1 MSLRPAA
8 DFRNKSW
15 CCLHSIKYL
24 VVCSRLLI
32 TCIRS
37 SSSLNEIVK
46 LDTASTDD
54 DAANARPGSEDL
66 ESDANAYDCL
76 AEQCEQSHKD
86 V

>member
-1 MSLRPAA
+1 MLSSL
-8 DFRNKSW
+8 NKV
-15 CCLHSIKYL
+15 L

-54 DAANARPGSEDL
+54 AANARPGSEDL

-76 AEQCEQSHKD
+76 AEQCEQSHQD